1 MSMDKIRAIVRD
13 ALAEELGNLRRA
25 GLFAPDRGAL
35 HRQVREEIV
44 SIRSDADLRA
54 FVARLLDILND
65 GRSREEIEQG
75 RWVFRLGS
83 PAAGGSLSNMLEQR
97 GAPVSA
103 AAPPSASFARIERG
117 VVSERQIEGLPQ
129 GTTSLVVGKSV
140 RLTPLALDRL
150 RVLGIALKRAE
161 A

>member
-1 MSMDKIRAIVRD
+1 VSMDKIRGIIRD
-13 ALAEELGNLRRA
+13 VLAEELGNLRRA
-25 GLFAPDRGAL
+25 GLFSPEQGAL
-35 HRQVREEIV
+35 HRRVREEIISV
-44 SIRSDADLRA
+44 RSDAELRA
-54 FVARLLDILND
+54 FVARLLDILKD

-97 GAPVSA
+97 GALVSA
-103 AAPPSASFARIERG
+103 AAPSASFARIERG

-129 GTTSLVVGKSV
+129 GTTCLVVGKSV

-150 RVLGIALKRAE
+150 RVLGIDLKRAE

>member
-1 MSMDKIRAIVRD
+1 VSMDKIRGIIRD
-13 ALAEELGNLRRA
+13 VLAEELGNLRRA
-25 GLFAPDRGAL
+25 GLFSPEQGAL
-35 HRQVREEIV
+35 HRQVREEIISV
-44 SIRSDADLRA
+44 RSDAELRA
-54 FVARLLDILND
+54 FVARLLDILKD

-97 GAPVSA
+97 GVPMSA
-103 AAPPSASFARIERG
+103 AAPSASFARIERG

-129 GTTSLVVGKSV
+129 GTTCLVVGKSV

-150 RVLGIALKRAE
+150 RVLGIDLKRAE